1 MRSAP
6 FVVGLLLGLSA
17 SFFTGCPMNTCTPTS
32 CPLGCCDASGR
43 CQTSANQTCGRN
55 GATCAACTGF
65 DTCVSGV
72 CMTSNTGAGQATGG
86 GGAGGGVSGAGYAT
100 FLTNFSSAY
109 CDYALRCAQLPASG
123 AADCAA
129 LLRPYF
135 AVTGGAFS
143 GRAGGSERAVA
154 AGYSTFNA
162 ARAQACLAGF
172 AAIPCTGASGPP
184 VDCALVTAPAA
195 APNAACFSE
204 ADCTDT
210 TLGCNGGTCMR
221 RCTAG
226 GNLGE
231 TCRPDGTCT
240 TPFVCAGNVCRNATP
255 LGSTCSY
262 DGECGAG
269 AFCNSPMRV
278 CATLPGIGSPCA
290 SFRCVPEAYCSGSQ
304 CVARKA
310 ANAACASSS
319 ECVVGLRC
327 TPGRVCGPLG
337 AVGDAC
343 SGSSS
348 DCAPTLFCNANRQ
361 CAAKGAAGAACQSFS
376 DCASP
381 LSCDDVL
388 RTCRQSS
395 GVDAGVACSST
406 QACLTG
412 QCFGKVVVFDGGTNT
427 PGICREPM
435 LGDAC
440 TSNFSCGSAQY
451 CDTIARTC
459 RAAGAS
465 TPCSSG
471 SNCLPGDYCTS
482 SNVCATKAAAGQVC
496 DSTRSDSCAVM
507 TETCQPTA
515 TPGVSRCGRVPALG
529 EACTRDC
536 SFPAACVGGTCV
548 ASGRVG
554 QPCVPSFPFPC
565 IEGECVQPDG
575 GLRQGSSSGSTA
587 DRCVAPRANGSPCLA
602 DQGCVSR
609 YCDRQGLSGF
619 GVCAAACN

>member
-17 SFFTGCPMNTCTPTS
+17 SFFTGCPMNTCTPAS

-55 GATCAACTGF
+55 GASCAACTGF

-86 GGAGGGVSGAGYAT
+86 GGAGGGVSGTGYST
-100 FLTNFSSAY
+100 YLTNFSSAY
-109 CDYALRCAQLPASG
+109 CDYALRCAQLPATG
-123 AADCAA
+123 LADCTT
-129 LLRPYF
+129 LLRSFF
-135 AVTGGAFS
+135 AVSGGAFS
-143 GRAGGSERAVA
+143 GRLGASERAVA
-154 AGYSTFNA
+154 AGYSTFNP
-162 ARAQACLAGF
+162 ARAQACLAAFPGL
-172 AAIPCTGASGPP
+172 PCMGTSGPP
-184 VDCALVTAPAA
+184 ADCSLVTTPAA

-210 TLGCNGGTCMR
+210 TLRCNGGTCMR
-221 RCTAG
+221 RCTIG

-231 TCRPDGTCT
+231 SCRPDGSCT
-240 TPFVCAGNVCRNATP
+240 TPFVCGGSAVCRNATP
-255 LGSTCSY
+255 VGSTCSF

-269 AFCNSPMRV
+269 AFCNSMRV
-278 CATLPGIGSPCA
+278 CATLPGIGSPCTG
-290 SFRCVPEAYCSGSQ
+290 FRCAPDAYCSGSQ

-310 ANAACASSS
+310 ANAACSSSS
-319 ECVVGLRC
+319 ECGAGLRC
-327 TPGRVCGPLG
+327 TQGRVCGPLG

-343 SGSSS
+343 NGSSS
-348 DCAPTLFCNANRQ
+348 DCAPTLYCNTNRQ
-361 CAAKGAAGAACQSFS
+361 CATPGAAGAACQGFS

-395 GVDAGVACSST
+395 GVDAGLPCTST
-406 QACLTG
+406 QSCVTG
-412 QCFGKVVVFDGGTNT
+412 QCFGKVVVSDGGTNT
-427 PGICREPM
+427 PGTCREPM
-435 LGDAC
+435 VGDAC
-440 TSNFSCGSAQY
+440 TSNFSCGNASY
-451 CDTIARTC
+451 CDTAARTC

-471 SNCLPGDYCTS
+471 SNCLPTDYCTS

-507 TETCQPTA
+507 TETCQPTS
-515 TPGVSRCGRVPALG
+515 TPGVSRCGRLPVLG

-536 SFPAACVGGTCV
+536 AFPSACVGGTCV
-548 ASGRVG
+548 AAGRVG

-565 IEGECVQPDG
+565 LDGECLHPDG
-575 GLRQGSSSGSTA
+575 GLREGFSSGAST
-587 DRCVAPRANGSPCLA
+587 DTCVAPRANGSPCLA
-602 DQGCVSR
+602 DQGCASR
-609 YCDRQGLSGF
+609 YCDRLGF
-619 GVCAAACN
+619 SSNGVCAPACN